1 MKNFIF
7 CLFGTLT
14 FSFCSTPAATQRALC
29 TCCSGQSG
37 QFVLIGNG
45 STIPIT
51 GSTYTA
57 NQTFVPGTLR
67 IMGEV
72 HPGNSINTGK
82 WASQLI
88 YKCNNNVI
96 YNVSY
101 DASKPITFYAK
112 NLNLAGPEIHLG
124 SNTITVE
131 GKCLQTSVTHL
142 IRALTFTLVQQ
153 QGTVTLATKCCT
165 TNSKNNGA
173 MQLTMTGNVTNG
185 NAFLK
190 IEKPL
195 GTGWVQVN
203 ALVPFVSGQSTPC
216 YVKNNTPI
224 YGSAQT
230 YRAQLVDAV
239 GMAITNTATT
249 FPMTFINCVGCCPIP
264 PR

>member
-29 TCCSGQSG
+29 TCCSGQSA
-37 QFVLIGNG
+37 QLTLTANG
-45 STIPIT
+45 VTTQIT
-51 GSTYTA
+51 GSTTL
-57 NQTFVPGTLR
+57 NQTFSLGMFHIL
-67 IMGEV
+67 GEV
-72 HPGNSINTGK
+72 HPGNSNNAGV

-88 YKCNNNVI
+88 YKCNTTII
-96 YNVSY
+96 YNVPY
-101 DASKPITFYAK
+101 DASKPITYYNK
-112 NLNLAGPEIHLG
+112 NLSLQGPEMHQG
-124 SNTITVE
+124 ANTITVE
-131 GKCLQTSVTHL
+131 AKCLSTGVTHT
-142 IRALTFTLVQQ
+142 IRSWPITLVQQ

-185 NAFLK
+185 TAFLK

-239 GMAITNTATT
+239 GMAINNTATT